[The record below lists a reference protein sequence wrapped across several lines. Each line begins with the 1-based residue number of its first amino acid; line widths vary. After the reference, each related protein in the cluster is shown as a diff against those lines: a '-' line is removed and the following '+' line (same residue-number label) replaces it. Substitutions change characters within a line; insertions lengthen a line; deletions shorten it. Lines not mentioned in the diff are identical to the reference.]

1 MFVGVCFGAVSI
13 GGRVVI
19 WLNIGFVIA
28 AFFYSINVNVY
39 LLFFRFMAI
48 PRTVSMASLMVSII
62 WLLVI
67 FITLMTMSDMAN
79 LVSFIA

>member
-1 MFVGVCFGAVSI
+1 MLVVVCFGAVSI
-13 GGRVVI
+13 GVRVVI

-28 AFFYSINVNVY
+28 AFFYSINVYVY

-62 WLLVI
+62 WLMAI
-67 FITLMTMSDMAN
+67 FLTLITMSDMAN